1 MKNFL
6 VKIFLWMTPVVL
18 LHLFLGTYAGGNTD
32 SFYKRFTS
40 PRQSNLILGNSRS
53 AQGIL
58 PHYMKSFNGEPF
70 YNYSF
75 TIFDSPF
82 GDSYLSSV
90 KNKLNPETKNGAFI
104 VTVDPW
110 SISVKKEKPENFE
123 ERNAMIGKTRFTN
136 LNPNYEY
143 LLKNYNKSWF
153 NLYLTRE
160 SKYKSKMFLNDNGWL
175 EIGITFPNK
184 EEYEKNV
191 QEKIKAYRDYTKE
204 FMISE
209 KRIDYLNQTISLLK
223 NHGKVILIRMPQSEK
238 IHEIENAYSPT
249 FNQKMQEI
257 SRNQKIK
264 FIDFTPL
271 GSQFYYLDGN
281 HLQKDSGKEFTKI
294 LNDSLQIYMK

>member
-1 MKNFL
+1 
-6 VKIFLWMTPVVL
+6 MTPVVL